1 MNFSSVHHSPE
12 RRALSPAIPWL
23 LFFLAGVPYLGSL
36 FIAVVEI
43 GNPPYTGNDWLQKLL
58 LAGWVIFFGAAILTA
73 RATRDRPTFFSI
85 ATFCVTL
92 SALGLF
98 FVL

>member
-1 MNFSSVHHSPE
+1 MNSSSVHHSPE
-12 RRALSPAIPWL
+12 RQALSPAIPWL
-23 LFFLAGVPYLGSL
+23 LFFLADGPYLGSL

-43 GNPPYTGNDWLQKLL
+43 GDPPYTGNDWLERLL
-58 LAGWVIFFGAAILTA
+58 LAGWMLLFSAAILTA